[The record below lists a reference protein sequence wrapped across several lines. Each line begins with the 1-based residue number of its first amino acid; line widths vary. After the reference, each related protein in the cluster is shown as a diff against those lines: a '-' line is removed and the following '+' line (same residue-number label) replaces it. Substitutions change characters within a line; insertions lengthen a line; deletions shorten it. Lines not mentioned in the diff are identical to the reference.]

1 MTRGPDTTLRFS
13 DRVGDYERHRPR
25 YPPGVIAVLRE
36 RAGLEERGV
45 VADIGSGT
53 GIATE
58 LFLDAGN
65 EVFAV
70 EPNDAMRVAAE
81 RRLGA
86 RAGFHSVA
94 GSAERT
100 GLASASVD
108 LVVAAQ
114 AFHWF
119 DPGAARTELG
129 RILRPPG
136 WVALLWNIRHED
148 ATPFM
153 RGYESL
159 VRRHGTDYRQVRH
172 AWRDERALEAF
183 FLDGYDRS
191 ALPNEQV
198 LDYGGLRGRL
208 ISSSYVPAPGSP
220 RHPPMLADLRALFD
234 DHQEGGAVRIT
245 YDCEILTGLLRP
257 VPRDGA

>member
-1 MTRGPDTTLRFS
+1 MTRGSDPTLRFS

-25 YPPGVIAVLRE
+25 YPPAVIDVLRE
-36 RAGLEERGV
+36 RVGLDEGWV
-45 VADIGSGT
+45 VADVGSGT

-65 EVFAV
+65 EVLAV
-70 EPNDAMRVAAE
+70 EPNDAMRGAAE

-86 RAGFHSVA
+86 RAGFRSVGGA
-94 GSAERT
+94 AERT
-100 GLASASVD
+100 GLPSASVD

-119 DPGAARTELG
+119 HPGAARTELS

-136 WVALLWNIRHED
+136 RVALLWNTRHED
-148 ATPFM
+148 ATPFS

-159 VRRHGTDYRQVRH
+159 LRRHGTDYRQVRH
-172 AWRDERALEAF
+172 DWKDEGALEAF
-183 FLDGYDRS
+183 FPDGYER
-191 ALPNEQV
+191 AVLPNEQV
-198 LDYGGLRGRL
+198 LDYEGLRGRL
-208 ISSSYVPAPGSP
+208 VSSSYVPAPGGP
-220 RHPPMLADLRALFD
+220 RHGQMLADLRALFD
-234 DHQEGGAVRIT
+234 EHQEGGTVRMT

-257 VPRDGA
+257 VPGSRS